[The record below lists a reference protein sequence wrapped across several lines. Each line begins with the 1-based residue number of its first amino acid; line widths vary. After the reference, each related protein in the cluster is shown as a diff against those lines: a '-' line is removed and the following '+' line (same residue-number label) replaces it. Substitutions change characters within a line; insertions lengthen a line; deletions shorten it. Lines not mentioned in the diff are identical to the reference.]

1 MNKPVMNWTAGSHSK
16 RRSAMLSAQDEG
28 DLLRAWQDR
37 GDRQARDEIIRAFA
51 PLAAASAARFSSG
64 SGEADPDLV
73 QQANIG
79 LMKAADRFDPTRGNR
94 FSTYAIWW
102 IRAEIQA
109 YRRANMSVVRRPNS
123 PQIRKAST
131 HLARLDAEMAGE
143 AGFRSVD
150 SERKIADKLDV
161 TPERLADLR
170 AQLSVSDRSLN
181 VRPTG
186 PDGDESITLLPDP
199 ASSEMSERIHPLDV
213 DVLRHVLVEALSALP
228 DREREIVLATELSDP
243 PATLAVLGERFGIS
257 RERVRQLR
265 ERGLE
270 RLRQALRDRAL
281 APDCFM

>member
-1 MNKPVMNWTAGSHSK
+1 MNKPVTNWTAGSQGK
-16 RRSAMLSAQDEG
+16 RRSGMLTAEDEA

-37 GDRQARDEIIRAFA
+37 ADRGARDRIMRAFA
-51 PLAAASAARFSSG
+51 PLAAASAARFSG
-64 SGEADPDLV
+64 TPGEADPDLV

-79 LMKAADRFDPTRGNR
+79 LMKAADRFDPALGHR
-94 FSTYAIWW
+94 FATYAVWW

-123 PQIRKAST
+123 PQIRKVAAQ
-131 HLARLDAEMAGE
+131 LPRLDAEMANEELSDSAE
-143 AGFRSVD
+143 A
-150 SERKIADKLDV
+150 ERRIAERLDV

-170 AQLSVSDRSLN
+170 AQLSVTDRSLN
-181 VRPTG
+181 TRPSG
-186 PDGDESITLLPDP
+186 PDGDESIALIPDP
-199 ASSEMSERIHPLDV
+199 SSSELSDRIHPLDL
-213 DVLRHVLVEALSALP
+213 DVLRHVLVEALDALP

-243 PATLAVLGERFGIS
+243 PATLAVLGARFGIS